1 MPPGKEDKEEFAQ
14 DVGGGDVEIVFQSW
28 EGDVAV

>member
-1 MPPGKEDKEEFAQ
+1 MPPWEEDEEEFAQ
-14 DVGGGDVEIVFQSW
+14 DVGGGDIKIVLQSW